1 MSPDQ
6 TNNRDSGPFTDLPSH
21 NPGSFKEF
29 RRIYLDN
36 NASTPLDPLVA
47 DFIVKNLPL
56 LQGNPSSS
64 HSFGQAARS
73 LINKAK
79 ASISSFF
86 GVKSSELIFT
96 SGGTES
102 VNIAIRGLISHKPP
116 GHIITSSVEH
126 SCVIAVCKLMEAQG
140 YSVSYLPSGPL
151 GAVQPDA
158 VKAAI
163 RPDTQLIVLMA
174 VNNETGVKTDIQ
186 SIARIT
192 QEHRIPFFVDAVS
205 QLGKEVILIPPGIS
219 AMAFSG
225 HKVHALQGIG
235 LLYLR
240 TGTKLQPLIFG
251 GEQEYGRRAGTENVL
266 GILSLSKAMELLSPA
281 AYEGVKLLRDR
292 FESVLLKAIP
302 GLLINGE
309 GARISNVSNLAF
321 PGVDGEALLMNLDRA
336 GIAASHGSACSSG
349 SLEPS
354 RILLGMGLPLER
366 VNSSIRFSLSR
377 LTTAA
382 EIEAACATIICLV
395 KKQI

>member
-6 TNNRDSGPFTDLPSH
+6 NKNRDSGPFTDLQAKNSNPSQ
-21 NPGSFKEF
+21 GLQ
-29 RRIYLDN
+29 RIYLDN
-36 NASTPLDPLVA
+36 NASTPLDPAVA
-47 DFIVKNLPL
+47 DFIVKILPS

-64 HSFGQAARS
+64 HSFGQTARS

-79 ASISSFF
+79 ASIALFLK
-86 GVKSSELIFT
+86 VKPTELIFT

-102 VNIAIRGLISHKPP
+102 VNMAIKSLVANKAP
-116 GHIITSSVEH
+116 GHIITSAVEH
-126 SCVIAVCKLMEAQG
+126 ACVIAVCKQLESQG
-140 YSVSYLPSGPL
+140 YAVSYLPTGSV
-151 GAVQPDA
+151 GAVQPEA

-163 RPDTQLIVLMA
+163 RPDTQLIALMA
-174 VNNETGVKTDIQ
+174 VNNETGVKTDIE
-186 SIARIT
+186 SIAQIA
-192 QEHRIPFFVDAVS
+192 QERKIPFFVDAVS
-205 QLGKEVILIPPGIS
+205 QLGKEEVRIPQGVS

-225 HKVHALQGIG
+225 HKIHALQGIG

-240 TGTKLQPLIFG
+240 SGIKLKPLIIG
-251 GEQEYGRRAGTENVL
+251 GEQELGRRAGTENVL
-266 GILSLSKAMELLSPA
+266 GILSLAKAVELLSPPP
-281 AYEGVKLLRDR
+281 YKTIESLRDR
-292 FESVLLKAIP
+292 FEGVLLKEIP

-309 GARISNVSNLAF
+309 GLRVSNVSNLAF

-354 RILLGMGLPLER
+354 RILLGMGLPLDR

-382 EIEAACATIICLV
+382 EVDAACAIIVSLV
-395 KKQI
+395 KRRL